1 MANTLS
7 IIFRSTKKI
16 FFFRQM
22 IILLAIS
29 LIGMAACAPGIRQ
42 ITDSEPSHLNQR
54 GAIRVLAV
62 ESFLADIAQ
71 NVTGERIKVE
81 LLMPDGVD
89 PHAFEPTP
97 KDIARISDSD
107 VIILNGAGLEE
118 WLNKVL
124 ENAGGERLLI
134 EASAGL
140 SQFDYFENQKTL
152 TAPVSDGDHP
162 FGEIDPHFWLDPNLV
177 MIYVENIRDGLSQV
191 DPDGKDI
198 YTRNAEEYIR
208 QLRELD
214 QYIQQQVSTLPQE
227 RRVMVTNHESFGYF
241 ADRYGFTIIG
251 TVIPSVSSGA
261 APSAQQLAS
270 LMDRIKETG
279 AAAIFLESGANS
291 QLANQV
297 AKETGVK
304 VVADLYT
311 HTLTGSTGGSPS
323 YIGMM
328 KYNVEVIV
336 NALK

>member
-1 MANTLS
+1 MTNTLS
-7 IIFRSTKKI
+7 TKLRSTKKI
-16 FFFRQM
+16 LVFRQM

-29 LIGMAACAPGIRQ
+29 LVGMAACTPGGGQ
-42 ITDSEPSHLNQR
+42 ITVVESSQHNQR
-54 GAIRVLAV
+54 GAIQVLAV

-71 NVTGERIKVE
+71 NVTGERVKVE
-81 LLMPDGVD
+81 SLMPDGVD

-97 KDIARISDSD
+97 KDIARISDSN
-107 VIILNGAGLEE
+107 VLIINGAGLEQ
-118 WLNKVL
+118 WLSKVL

-140 SQFDYFENQKTL
+140 SQFDYFGNEKAS

-162 FGEIDPHFWLDPNLV
+162 HGEGDPHFWLDPNLV
-177 MIYVENIRDGLSQV
+177 MVYVENIRDSLSQA

-198 YTRNAEEYIR
+198 YARNAEKYIR

-227 RRVMVTNHESFGYF
+227 RRQMVTNHESFGYF

-270 LMDRIKETG
+270 LVDRIKETG
-279 AAAIFLESGANS
+279 AAAIFLESGANP

-304 VVADLYT
+304 VVTDLYT
-311 HTLTGSTGGSPS
+311 HTLTGPAGGSPS